1 MNGNFGVVR
10 AIFFGCSVAGLWGC
24 APIRPVAFEPFA
36 DGNFSVTMS
45 PMSYSV
51 GSTGKTILVPA
62 GFVTDFASTPRAMW
76 SFLPPFGTYQKAAV
90 MHDYLYWT
98 QGCTR
103 KQADDI
109 LWEAMVESGISE
121 TDLRIIY
128 AGVRAGGQSAW
139 DQNSRDRQAGGIKF
153 VLPGSAGKIQLDAN
167 DLWPEYQATHP
178 HTAYD
183 VKPVPPP
190 AYCTAVSSDL
200 R

>member
-109 LWEAMVESGISE
+109 LWEAMVESE
-121 TDLRIIY
+121 VQPNRPTDHLRR
-128 AGVRAGGQSAW
+128 RACGRPVSVGSKLPRQASRAYEIRASRQCR
-139 DQNSRDRQAGGIKF
+139 QNSTRCQ
-153 VLPGSAGKIQLDAN
+153 
-167 DLWPEYQATHP
+167 
-178 HTAYD
+178 
-183 VKPVPPP
+183 
-190 AYCTAVSSDL
+190 
-200 R
+200 